1 MKGRRE
7 IIEKRIRDARLK
19 DYEVATEIGISQVT
33 FCTWKRNLTDERFD
47 KTNKAIDA
55 LIKKI
60 WKGEQS

>member
-7 IIEKRIRDARLK
+7 AIEKRIRDARLK

-33 FCTWKRNLTDERFD
+33 FCTWKRNLTDERFN
-47 KTNKAIDA
+47 KTNKAIDS
-55 LIKKI
+55 LIKRI